1 MSQNLTLNAG
11 IVVIK
16 YTVPAGLTPFK
27 RPMKIRSEMTGPDN
41 NPVVNVID
49 FRSRVQGV
57 EWWRNNLQGLL
68 RLDKIKAGKWRL
80 KFSTS
85 DLRNPRGN
93 P

>member
-1 MSQNLTLNAG
+1 MQ
-11 IVVIK
+11 
-16 YTVPAGLTPFK
+16 
-27 RPMKIRSEMTGPDN
+27 IRSEITGPDN
-41 NPVVNVID
+41 NPIVNVID
-49 FRSRVQGV
+49 FRSRVQAV

-68 RLDKIKAGKWRL
+68 RLDKIKTGKWQL